1 MEETI
6 YEKEQ
11 GFLLHQPFFNDEVID
26 YNEYMQ
32 WKPYQAL
39 FYEFTTFSSN
49 GPDTMTYIP
58 NGCID
63 ILFIRDAAGNHM
75 EILGSSTEVK
85 YIHRLPNARYFGV
98 RLRPGLY
105 IAYEGMSLKNITNQ
119 DFFIEHID
127 EDLAVFFRDLMDARS
142 LKECSAL
149 FRSAFDSCL
158 QLAEVNPLTEHVLNV
173 INQSHGT
180 IRIHEL
186 ADDLHYSERHLSRIF
201 QDSMGISPKTFAR
214 IVRFQTVLNSILRQP
229 VLTLC
234 DYMAELGYSDQAHF
248 QREFKQYTGTTPKR
262 FLSYAQKQKFPYY
275 DCNGMEQRA
284 C

>member
-1 MEETI
+1 MKETTYGEEM
-6 YEKEQ
+6 
-11 GFLLHQPFFNDEVID
+11 GFLLHQPFFNDGVAD

-32 WKPYQAL
+32 WEPYQAL
-39 FYEFTTFSSN
+39 FYEFTTFASD

-63 ILFIRDAAGNHM
+63 ILFIQDASGNHM

-105 IAYEGMSLKNITNQ
+105 ITYEGLTLKYITDQ

-127 EDLAVFFRDLMDARS
+127 EDLAVFFRDLVETRS
-142 LKECSAL
+142 LKECCAL
-149 FRSAFDSCL
+149 FRSAFDSCM
-158 QLAEVNPLTEHVLNV
+158 QLAEVNPLTEHVLNA

-186 ADDLHYSERHLSRIF
+186 ADELHYSERHLSRIF

-214 IVRFQTVLNSILRQP
+214 IVRFQTVLDSILRQP
-229 VLTLC
+229 VLALC

-275 DCNGMEQRA
+275 ERNGMEQRA